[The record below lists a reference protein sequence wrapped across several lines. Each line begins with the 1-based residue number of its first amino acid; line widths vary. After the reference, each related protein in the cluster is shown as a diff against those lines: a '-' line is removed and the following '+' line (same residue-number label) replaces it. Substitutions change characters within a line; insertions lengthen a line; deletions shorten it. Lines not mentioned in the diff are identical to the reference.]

1 MPLLI
6 YFQIEVLKNKGLL
19 SHDARGFID
28 PKKSAIENFILLNR
42 VCGSRRSLVPMSS
55 FEDKFITLSELD
67 LSKLFWRG
75 PFLKAN
81 IQSLVLDGFTDIHY
95 ADQVSQADV
104 VDWLSGARPGELITK
119 LLTDI
124 GGYSEQERRRLR
136 NFSRTTTFMMT
147 LEEMRAH
154 LQEIRGDSF
163 EPTDYA
169 GKRYVLRGSIRTVRT
184 TF

>member
-1 MPLLI
+1 
-6 YFQIEVLKNKGLL
+6 
-19 SHDARGFID
+19 
-28 PKKSAIENFILLNR
+28 
-42 VCGSRRSLVPMSS
+42 MSS
-55 FEDKFITLSELD
+55 FEDKLITLSELD
-67 LSKLFWRG
+67 LSKLFWRD
-75 PFLKAN
+75 PFLKAR

-104 VDWLSGARPGELITK
+104 ADWLSGARPGELITK

-124 GGYSEQERRRLR
+124 GGYSEQEWRKLR
-136 NFSRTTTFMMT
+136 NFSRATFMMT

-169 GKRYVLRGSIRTVRT
+169 GKRYVLRGSIRTDGFRLQAIAYS
-184 TF
+184 